1 MPANANA
8 NAISAQA
15 LQLPP
20 DERLALVERILDNL
34 DEPDRS
40 LDALWN
46 QEAQDR
52 LAAYRR
58 GELQS
63 VGLADVIAKYQ
74 VPGRSA

>member
-1 MPANANA
+1 MPANAIA
-8 NAISAQA
+8 DAISAQA

-20 DERLALVERILDNL
+20 NERVALVERILDSL

-52 LAAYRR
+52 LAAYRS

-63 VGLADVIAKYQ
+63 VGLADVIAKYR
-74 VPGRSA
+74 VPG